1 MTFCAVILA
10 GGVGQRLAPLSTKE
24 RPKQFLPLFGNKPL
38 ITHTADRLEG
48 LVPLMR
54 TFVITAPDYLP
65 LTALA
70 LDHLPPA
77 NLIGEPESR
86 NTAAAIALACGLI
99 RQRTPEATV
108 AFLPADHWIDDP
120 EAFREALAQAATLAH
135 EDPVLITLG
144 VTPTSPATGYGYI
157 ECDAPFPTSPD
168 AISNAEEVAVS
179 PFRKVKRFV
188 EKPTLEKAQTYL
200 AAGSFLWNCGIFI
213 GHLRTWENA
222 FATLAPDYLPLLQ
235 HPETAERLY
244 PSLPRLPIDIAIMEK
259 ATNLLVLPVT
269 FAWDDL
275 GTPEAL
281 ARHCPPNVLSGLEV

>member
-10 GGVGQRLAPLSTKE
+10 GGRGQRLAPLSTPE

-65 LTALA
+65 LTAIA

-99 RQRTPEATV
+99 RQRTPEATI

-120 EAFREALAQAATLAH
+120 EAFREALAQAATRAR
-135 EDPVLITLG
+135 EEPSLITLG

-157 ECDAPFPTSPD
+157 ECVEEHTPASPAPDED
-168 AISNAEEVAVS
+168 AI

-200 AAGSFLWNCGIFI
+200 SAGNFLWNCGIFV
-213 GHLRTWENA
+213 GHLRTWEDA

-244 PSLPRLPIDIAIMEK
+244 PTLPRLPIDIAIMEK

-269 FAWDDL
+269 FGWDDL

-281 ARHCPPNVLSGLEV
+281 ARHCSPDVLRGLGV